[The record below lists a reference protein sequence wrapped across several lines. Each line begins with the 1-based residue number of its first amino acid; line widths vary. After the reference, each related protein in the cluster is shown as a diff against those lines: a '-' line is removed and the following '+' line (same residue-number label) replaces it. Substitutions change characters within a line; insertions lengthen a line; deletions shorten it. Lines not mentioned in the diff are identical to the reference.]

1 MIEPMLARLAGCL
14 LCGGLLAGLVMM
26 VDAPRGP
33 SREPVVVAAE
43 TPAAPAAGSFTRP

>member
-26 VDAPRGP
+26 VDAPRAAQP
-33 SREPVVVAAE
+33 QSVVVAQ
-43 TPAAPAAGSFTRP
+43 TPVPGSFTLP